1 MKILVLNSG
10 SSSLKYQLIDA
21 HTEEVVA
28 KGLAECIGVAQRC
41 GQIVQETKLAGKISF
56 ETEMNCHDDAMDRVF
71 ALLTDPEKGVVKR
84 VDEIAAVG
92 HRVVHG
98 GEKFVQPTLITDDV
112 LEGIEKVSQL
122 APLHNPPNIAGIR
135 ACMRLMPGIPQV
147 AVFDTAFH
155 ATIPD
160 CAFMYALPYD
170 YYTAFG
176 VRRYGF
182 HGTSHQYV
190 AGIALDML
198 AKRGSLRR
206 RRGSSRATWGNGC
219 SMTAIRGGRAVDTS
233 MGLTPTEGLVMGTRS
248 GDLRPGH
255 PRLPRPPARRAGL
268 GHRRIINKES
278 GLLAFPGSRATCA
291 TSRRRPAKGH
301 ARAAL
306 ALEVFCYRI
315 RKYIGAYAA
324 AMGGIDA
331 IVFTAGNRREQPRRT
346 GARVPPSRVPRRGA
360 RRGEERERA
369 RPGGR
374 PRKSVQSRA
383 GAARPDERGADDRA
397 GDDARHRRVNVAF
410 GHGAL
415 RIWHPA
421 RSGRDRPN
429 GVPEASTA
437 ARPEM
442 FGRLCARRE
451 LTGRR

>member
-122 APLHNPPNIAGIR
+122 TPLHNPPNIAGIR

-198 AKRGSLRR
+198 AKRGVAPEA
-206 RRGSSRATWGNGC
+206 SRIVTCHLGNGC

-248 GDLRPGH
+248 GDLDPAI
-255 PRLPRPPARRAGL
+255 LVYLARRLDAPASDID
-268 GHRRIINKES
+268 RIINKES
-278 GLLAFPGSRATCA
+278 GLLGVSGLSSDMRDIEEAA
-291 TSRRRPAKGH
+291 AKGH

-331 IVFTAGNRREQPRRT
+331 IVFTAGI
-346 GARVPPSRVPRRGA
+346 
-360 RRGEERERA
+360 GENSPVVRERA
-369 RPGGR
+369 CRHLGFLGVELDEA
-374 PRKSVQSRA
+374 KNAS
-383 GAARPDERGADDRA
+383 ERGRA
-397 GDDARHRRVNVAF
+397 VDLAKASSRVRVLLVPTNEERMIARETMRVIA
-410 GHGAL
+410 
-415 RIWHPA
+415 
-421 RSGRDRPN
+421 
-429 GVPEASTA
+429 ASTSPLVMA
-437 ARPEM
+437 P
-442 FGRLCARRE
+442 
-451 LTGRR
+451 